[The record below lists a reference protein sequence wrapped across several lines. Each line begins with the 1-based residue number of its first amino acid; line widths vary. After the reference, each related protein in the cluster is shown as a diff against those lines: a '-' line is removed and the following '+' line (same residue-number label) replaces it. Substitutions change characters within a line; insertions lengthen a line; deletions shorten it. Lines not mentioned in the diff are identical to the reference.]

1 MKENTNKDLLGLR
14 MVITGAGRGIGR
26 EIAERAALSGARVA
40 LLEIDETTLTNS
52 VAAIT
57 ALGGNVSG
65 YQLDLGAE
73 EEVKSTFADVERDFG
88 GIDCL
93 VNNAMI
99 YETEDLLQTSL
110 ETWEQSLRITLT
122 ASFLCIK
129 EVLPGMIAR
138 GHGNV
143 INIGTVNAKAML
155 GGDAYSVAKAG
166 LHALTRSVAVRYGPD
181 GIRCNTV
188 VPGSIDSATWQ
199 SRKEINPELFE
210 TLVSWYPLGRI
221 GKPKDIAEAVL
232 FLASAKSEWMS
243 GSEMIVDG
251 GLLAGPAPM
260 LRILERSANPLND
273 KPIPNKI

>member
-1 MKENTNKDLLGLR
+1 MATNEVKELQGLR
-14 MVITGAGRGIGR
+14 MVVTGAGRGIGR
-26 EIAERAALSGARVA
+26 EIAQRAALAGAQVA
-40 LLEIDETTLTNS
+40 LLEIDGTNLDNAVS
-52 VAAIT
+52 EIK
-57 ALGGNVSG
+57 ALNGNVSG
-65 YQLDLGAE
+65 YLVDLGVE
-73 EEVKSTFADVERDFG
+73 KEVKSILANVERDFG

-99 YETEDLLQTSL
+99 YETEELLKTSL
-110 ETWEQSLRITLT
+110 ETWEKSLRITLT

-129 EVLPGMIAR
+129 ELLPGMISR
-138 GHGNV
+138 GTGNV
-143 INIGTVNAKAML
+143 INIGTVNAKTML

-199 SRKEINPELFE
+199 ARRAANPELFE
-210 TLVSWYPLGRI
+210 NLLSWYPLGRI
-221 GKPKDIAEAVL
+221 GKAKDIAEAVL
-232 FLASAKSEWMS
+232 FLASSKSEWMS

-260 LRILERSANPLND
+260 LHVLERPALRNE
-273 KPIPNKI
+273 